1 MPILFELLMMANYME
16 GPQSRLSQ
24 ISICSHDFFCY
35 KYISFETKH
44 SQGPLL
50 VRLNGTVYN
59 VDTLRHRQTRKF
71 CVNST
76 HTHEPQTLK

>member
-50 VRLNGTVYN
+50 LRLNGTIYN
-59 VDTLRHRQTRKF
+59 VNILRKRQSYKF
-71 CVNST
+71 SVKST
-76 HTHEPQTLK
+76 QAIKPHMV